1 MQATQAIAKFAKV
14 DCAYDQ
20 SVDWLTGLI
29 EVGGMEGTGQ
39 GRSAGLWRSAVG
51 WGTTALAIAGVLWLQ
66 QAKLN
71 QSALN
76 ADDVDQVVEQKA
88 LRLSMLRQLPS
99 FGFENLLADW
109 VFLDFLEYFG
119 DDEAR
124 DQSGYGLSPQY
135 FELITQ
141 RNPRFVQVYPFLSS
155 SVSYQLG
162 QPKLA
167 LEMMRRGAKSLSP
180 AMDAQ
185 AFQIWRFM
193 SLDQLLLLGDTKGAI
208 QSLETAADWVEGT
221 PYAAYQDR
229 FRQTAEFLRQDP
241 DSKVIRVSAW
251 AEVYQR
257 AAAVGDQKT
266 QERAKKEILALGG
279 KILEKEGRL
288 FIQAPPRSTPQKP
301 KSQATE

>member
-1 MQATQAIAKFAKV
+1 M
-14 DCAYDQ
+14 D
-20 SVDWLTGLI
+20 
-29 EVGGMEGTGQ
+29 GMAQ
-39 GRSAGLWRSAVG
+39 GRSVGFWRSLLG
-51 WGTTALAIAGVLWLQ
+51 WGATGLAIVGVIWLQ

-71 QSALN
+71 QTTLN
-76 ADDVDQVVEQKA
+76 AEDVNQVVEQKA
-88 LRLSMLRQLPS
+88 LRLSLLKQAPS

-124 DQSGYGLSPQY
+124 DKTGYGLSTQY
-135 FELITQ
+135 FDLITQ

-162 QPKLA
+162 QPNLA
-167 LEMMRRGAKSLSP
+167 LAMMRRGTKALSP

-221 PYAAYQDR
+221 PYTAYQER

-241 DSKVIRVSAW
+241 DSKTIRVSAW

-257 AAAVGDQKT
+257 AGAVGDQKT
-266 QERAKKEILALGG
+266 QARAKQEILALGG
-279 KILEKEGRL
+279 KIFEKEGRL
-288 FIQAPPRSTPQKP
+288 LIQAPPRSTPQKP
-301 KSQATE
+301 KAQEATE